1 MDWRDDEHFDASH
14 LEEIGNRREIFLRE
28 EIDVNEAYAGS
39 LLFKAGKNSSSSLYY
54 VDHKK
59 IRGLSIAE
67 KRKLEERAANAKEEH
82 VYLTHTLDKMITK
95 IDQLVMEPT
104 NDKLEERLKELKKNV
119 AILAKKVDDAKVLA
133 INDSQK
139 KKLKRQIQSMAG
151 HYRKRKHLCCSFL
164 STLEDISDGSIC
176 KKQCLLGEGQIA
188 LDSDESSYN
197 AAVAHSKSKKRLKT
211 SKTLLADE
219 NFVGVVLDSQ
229 NVLKRVY
236 IHEE

>member
-1 MDWRDDEHFDASH
+1 MLKKMIPPPVLKATLEDMSMDWRDDEHFDASH

-104 NDKLEERLKELKKNV
+104 NDKLEERLKELKK
-119 AILAKKVDDAKVLA
+119 KR
-133 INDSQK
+133 SYPRQK
-139 KKLKRQIQSMAG
+139 GR
-151 HYRKRKHLCCSFL
+151 
-164 STLEDISDGSIC
+164 
-176 KKQCLLGEGQIA
+176 
-188 LDSDESSYN
+188 
-197 AAVAHSKSKKRLKT
+197 
-211 SKTLLADE
+211 
-219 NFVGVVLDSQ
+219 
-229 NVLKRVY
+229 
-236 IHEE
+236 